1 MDQEKSKEK
10 LIKSKTEVVEDFE
23 DLSPDRILLKHK
35 INKDV
40 HVTEKE
46 FYDFIKTSQIEVDK
60 SAHHHEESIKLDEIN
75 PDSCE
80 AKEDLSVKHT
90 LALHLLNLH
99 YNASDGDVKHVEV
112 NNSKVD
118 KAANLVDDDEIKSSE
133 IIDDPSWESDVPDE
147 PVIKA
152 KSVKCKGCD
161 KLFTLFL
168 KHVNS
173 KNFKRCKKFYDDEEL
188 EKYFEEAREKRKKSY
203 KKYRQTEGAKEKE
216 KEHKKKYLQTKGVKQ
231 KEKEHQKK
239 YRQTKVAKEKEKE
252 YKQKY
257 RQLEGNKEK
266 EREYKRKY
274 RQRQGLKKSKK
285 SMLENIIKRLEK
297 VIKRKK

>member
-10 LIKSKTEVVEDFE
+10 IIKSKTEVVQDFE

-46 FYDFIKTSQIEVDK
+46 FYDFIKTSQIEAEK
-60 SAHHHEESIKLDEIN
+60 SAHHEDKRKS
-75 PDSCE
+75 DSGE

-118 KAANLVDDDEIKSSE
+118 KTANLVDDDEIKSSE

-188 EKYFEEAREKRKKSY
+188 ERYFEEAREKKK
-203 KKYRQTEGAKEKE
+203 E
-216 KEHKKKYLQTKGVKQ
+216 V
-231 KEKEHQKK
+231 
-239 YRQTKVAKEKEKE
+239 V
-252 YKQKY
+252 
-257 RQLEGNKEK
+257 
-266 EREYKRKY
+266 
-274 RQRQGLKKSKK
+274 
-285 SMLENIIKRLEK
+285 
-297 VIKRKK
+297 